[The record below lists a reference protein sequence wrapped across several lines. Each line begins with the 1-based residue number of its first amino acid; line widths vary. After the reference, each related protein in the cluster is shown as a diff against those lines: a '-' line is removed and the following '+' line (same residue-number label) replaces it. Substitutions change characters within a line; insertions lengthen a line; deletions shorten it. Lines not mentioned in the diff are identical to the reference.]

1 MARRLQEYTI
11 SNGARAMSYT
21 ITRRTLLAV
30 ATTAMLAAALVPFTA
45 SHADSLARVD
55 VYDRTA
61 GRALP
66 VYLQHGR
73 RYVAGQPG
81 NEYAVRIRNCS
92 NRRLL
97 AVVSVDGVNAVTGES
112 ASPDQSGYVIEP
124 GGYVNI
130 QGWRKDLSRTAA
142 FYFSDPA
149 DSYAARTGRPN
160 DLGVIGVAL
169 FQERRVKRQAWLSRE
184 DRSQASGAPERDE
197 AESAAE
203 AKASRAAG
211 NTAAAPEMQQPSLG
225 TGHGRGE
232 YSPVEQVEF
241 VRASSRPDEMIA
253 IRYERRETLVAMG
266 VIPEPRYSFQ
276 NRHPDPFPGVTG
288 FVPDP

>member
-1 MARRLQEYTI
+1 
-11 SNGARAMSYT
+11 MSHS

-30 ATTAMLAAALVPFTA
+30 ATATILATALVPLA
-45 SHADSLARVD
+45 VSRADSLARVD
-55 VYDRTA
+55 VYDRSA
-61 GRALP
+61 SEALP
-66 VYLQHGR
+66 VYRHHGR
-73 RYVAGQPG
+73 RYVVGQPG

-92 NRRLL
+92 DRRLL

-169 FQERRVKRQAWLSRE
+169 FRERQVERQAWLSNE
-184 DRSQASGAPERDE
+184 DRAPAPGAQGRME
-197 AESAAE
+197 ADSAAE
-203 AKASRAAG
+203 SKAGRAAG
-211 NTAAAPEMQQPSLG
+211 DTAAAPMMQQPSLG

-241 VRASSRPDEMIA
+241 VRAGSRPDEMIA

-266 VIPEPRYSFQ
+266 VIPEPKFSFRSRQ
-276 NRHPDPFPGVTG
+276 PDPFPGVTG